1 MKRII
6 YSLLFAAGTLFA
18 GCSDDDTQAP
28 LNTPIQEGNN
38 LYGVVT
44 DPNGAPV
51 GGIVVSDG
59 FSCVATDANGVY
71 QMPRHADA
79 FHVFYRI
86 PADREIPMSEG
97 RPCFWQRLSKTQ
109 ERYDF
114 VLMPQQAVETDFK
127 LVCIADPQVQKDT
140 DLARFKEES
149 VPDIRAHVSTLEGP
163 VYGITLGDIIFN
175 EKAKDVT
182 NQMMPP
188 IALAMRESEIGL
200 KLFQV
205 MGNHDNCMTPTVTDE
220 SSNFDLAGRRNF
232 EYKFGPCDYS
242 FDRGNAHIVAMDDVL
257 LTDEKHNPSDYEGGF
272 TDAQVEWL
280 RQDLSLVPKE
290 KLVIFCV
297 HIPLRNA
304 TSFNRETVRNL
315 LKEFDN
321 VHIMAGHTHY
331 AQNYIDGDVYEHIHG
346 AVCGAWW
353 KSTINVDGT
362 PNGYGV
368 YDISGSKIEN
378 WYYKPT
384 RLSKDF
390 QIRMYRGETTFAGGY
405 KFTYT
410 ASDEIVANIWNS
422 DDRNWKVEVYEN
434 RQQNRRDDPREI
446 AGRMGCGL
454 SRGSP
459 ERESRF
465 ARQDHLR
472 PLLPLQTQRCQSG
485 RRDPRNRLF
494 RQGLHTERLHH
505 GRRNRTIRWWT
516 TILRSPNSRSGH
528 SANFH
533 LGLTPYPANAMS
545 NLF

>member
-175 EKAKDVT
+175 ERSKDVT

-321 VHIMAGHTHY
+321 VHIMPATRTTPRTISTATSTNISTVPSAAPGGNRPSTSTVPPTVT
-331 AQNYIDGDVYEHIHG
+331 ASTTSPAARSRTGTTNPRGCRRISRSACTG
-346 AVCGAWW
+346 ARRPSRAAT
-353 KSTINVDGT
+353 S
-362 PNGYGV
+362 
-368 YDISGSKIEN
+368 S
-378 WYYKPT
+378 PT
-384 RLSKDF
+384 RPPTRSWPTSGTRTTGTGRSKC
-390 QIRMYRGETTFAGGY
+390 M
-405 KFTYT
+405 KT
-410 ASDEIVANIWNS
+410 AT
-422 DDRNWKVEVYEN
+422 K
-434 RQQNRRDDPREI
+434 P
-446 AGRMGCGL
+446 
-454 SRGSP
+454 
-459 ERESRF
+459 
-465 ARQDHLR
+465 AR
-472 PLLPLQTQRCQSG
+472 
-485 RRDPRNRLF
+485 
-494 RQGLHTERLHH
+494 
-505 GRRNRTIRWWT
+505 
-516 TILRSPNSRSGH
+516 
-528 SANFH
+528 
-533 LGLTPYPANAMS
+533 
-545 NLF
+545 

>member
-1 MKRII
+1 
-6 YSLLFAAGTLFA
+6 
-18 GCSDDDTQAP
+18 
-28 LNTPIQEGNN
+28 
-38 LYGVVT
+38 
-44 DPNGAPV
+44 
-51 GGIVVSDG
+51 
-59 FSCVATDANGVY
+59 
-71 QMPRHADA
+71 
-79 FHVFYRI
+79 
-86 PADREIPMSEG
+86 
-97 RPCFWQRLSKTQ
+97 
-109 ERYDF
+109 
-114 VLMPQQAVETDFK
+114 MPQQAVETDFK

-175 EKAKDVT
+175 ERSKDVT

-242 FDRGNAHIVAMDDVL
+242 FDRGNAHIVAMDDIL

-280 RQDLSLVPKE
+280 RQDLSLVPKD

-362 PNGYGV
+362 PQ
-368 YDISGSKIEN
+368 
-378 WYYKPT
+378 
-384 RLSKDF
+384 RL
-390 QIRMYRGETTFAGGY
+390 RRL
-405 KFTYT
+405 
-410 ASDEIVANIWNS
+410 
-422 DDRNWKVEVYEN
+422 RHL
-434 RQQNRRDDPREI
+434 RQQDRELVLQTHAAVEGFPDPHVPGRDDLRGRLQVHLHGLRRDRGQYLEL
-446 AGRMGCGL
+446 GRQEL
-454 SRGSP
+454 
-459 ERESRF
+459 E
-465 ARQDHLR
+465 
-472 PLLPLQTQRCQSG
+472 G
-485 RRDPRNRLF
+485 R
-494 RQGLHTERLHH
+494 
-505 GRRNRTIRWWT
+505 
-516 TILRSPNSRSGH
+516 SV
-528 SANFH
+528 
-533 LGLTPYPANAMS
+533 
-545 NLF
+545 

>member
-331 AQNYIDGDVYEHIHG
+331 AQNYPRCRLRRLVEIDHQRRRY
-346 AVCGAWW
+346 
-353 KSTINVDGT
+353 
-362 PNGYGV
+362 PQ
-368 YDISGSKIEN
+368 
-378 WYYKPT
+378 
-384 RLSKDF
+384 RL
-390 QIRMYRGETTFAGGY
+390 RRL
-405 KFTYT
+405 
-410 ASDEIVANIWNS
+410 
-422 DDRNWKVEVYEN
+422 RHL
-434 RQQNRRDDPREI
+434 RQQDRELVLQTHAAVEGFPDPHVPGRDDLRGRLQVHLHGLRRDRGQYLEL
-446 AGRMGCGL
+446 GRQEL
-454 SRGSP
+454 
-459 ERESRF
+459 E
-465 ARQDHLR
+465 
-472 PLLPLQTQRCQSG
+472 G
-485 RRDPRNRLF
+485 R
-494 RQGLHTERLHH
+494 
-505 GRRNRTIRWWT
+505 
-516 TILRSPNSRSGH
+516 SV
-528 SANFH
+528 
-533 LGLTPYPANAMS
+533 
-545 NLF
+545 

>member
-6 YSLLFAAGTLFA
+6 YSLLFAAGALFA

-175 EKAKDVT
+175 ERSKDVT

-242 FDRGNAHIVAMDDVL
+242 FDRGNAHIVAMDDIL

-280 RQDLSLVPKE
+280 RQDLSLVPKD

-304 TSFNRETVRNL
+304 TSFNCETVRNL

-434 RQQNRRDDPREI
+434 GNKTGEMTREKSLDAWG
-446 AGRMGCGL
+446 AGYHVGVL
-454 SRGSP
+454 
-459 ERESRF
+459 
-465 ARQDHLR
+465 
-472 PLLPLQTQRCQSG
+472 
-485 RRDPRNRLF
+485 
-494 RQGLHTERLHH
+494 
-505 GRRNRTIRWWT
+505 
-516 TILRSPNSRSGH
+516 
-528 SANFH
+528 SANPDSHGKTTYDHFYH
-533 LGLTPYPANAMS
+533 YKLKDAKAAVEIRATDCFGKVYTQNVFTTAAETDYPMVDNYPAVAE
-545 NLF
+545 